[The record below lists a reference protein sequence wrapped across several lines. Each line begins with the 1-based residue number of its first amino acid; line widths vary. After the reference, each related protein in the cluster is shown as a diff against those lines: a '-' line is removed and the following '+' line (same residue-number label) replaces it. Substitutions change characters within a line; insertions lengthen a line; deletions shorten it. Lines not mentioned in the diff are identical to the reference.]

1 MSNFLVAGSFPG
13 CYQLWTKAVPC
24 DVGEFHY
31 HVLDGGAQ
39 LTRNLDLKE
48 PQLEIPYECKS
59 RLVQRV
65 MPSSQEVGLMPWNC
79 PLCSSDGPTPMLHP
93 EAQWCNDCGTEKLA
107 SAEAVLS
114 TYIQGILDTWRG
126 NLAEEISNL
135 VVSTVSAEEIREM
148 VWHTHGRLNSGLM
161 VSAWNDAHGQAALE

>member
-1 MSNFLVAGSFPG
+1 MSNFLAAGSFPG
-13 CYQLWTKAVPC
+13 CYRLWTKAVPC

-59 RLVQRV
+59 RLVQPV
-65 MPSSQEVGLMPWNC
+65 MPSSQEVEQEVGLMPWNC
-79 PLCSSDGPTPMLHP
+79 PLCSSDGPTPRLHP
-93 EAQWCNDCGTEKLA
+93 EAQWCNDYGTEQLA

-114 TYIQGILDTWRG
+114 TY
-126 NLAEEISNL
+126 
-135 VVSTVSAEEIREM
+135 
-148 VWHTHGRLNSGLM
+148 SGH
-161 VSAWNDAHGQAALE
+161 S